1 MGYSLMLEAVEAV
14 LVKKFCRYKP
24 QNF

>member
-1 MGYSLMLEAVEAV
+1 MGYSPMLEAVEAT
-14 LVKKFCRYKP
+14 LVKKFCGYKP